1 MKWTLCGYTGK
12 PNFRVRPPAGRE
24 SDLWLKIG
32 KNNAEHYT
40 WGNHCDGWHLVK
52 NDDLSI
58 IFERMPG
65 NTCEVRH
72 YHNHSRQFF
81 FVLSGTATLD
91 VDGKKVIL
99 NPDEGYEVPPRVPH
113 QMLNETESEVEFLVT
128 SQPNSKGDRVLE

>member
-1 MKWTLCGYTGK
+1 MGEKSICCIRL
-12 PNFRVRPPAGRE
+12 PNVF
-24 SDLWLKIG
+24 
-32 KNNAEHYT
+32 YT

-113 QMLNETESEVEFLVT
+113 QMLNETESEVDPSLTV
-128 SQPNSKGDRVLE
+128 KGTES